1 MSALRE
7 VLAEI
12 TAARGGV
19 GLDDVA
25 RRIGVSRNEVD
36 AMVDYWVRKG
46 RLSAEPVTSGCPA
59 DGCGGCPSDGA
70 CSTTVQPGPVLVA
83 ITSRPPQ
90 GN

>member
-7 VLAEI
+7 VLAQI

-19 GLDDVA
+19 SLDEVA
-25 RRIGVSRNEVD
+25 RRIGVSRTEVD

-46 RLSAEPVTSGCPA
+46 RLSAEPVTSGCPS

-70 CSTTVQPGPVLVA
+70 CATPAKPGPVLVA
-83 ITSRPPQ
+83 ITSRPPRAR
-90 GN
+90 